1 MNYWKIYDSLITR
14 AVERT
19 STADVYYEKHHII
32 PKCIGGDNSKSN
44 LVLLTS
50 SEHFLAHQLL
60 IKMYPNEP
68 KLVFAAQMMLYGT
81 TKHKRFNNKEF
92 SWLVDRRREASKIL
106 NTGKIVSEETKNK
119 MSMAKKGKVCGAANN
134 FYGKTHSE
142 EFKKA
147 QSKRQK
153 IKQIGSGNSNAKD
166 WMIQFPDGSVRKVR
180 SLKTFCIDNGL
191 SLYKMRNNTMPGYVL
206 IGEFN

>member
-1 MNYWKIYDSLITR
+1 MNYWKIYDSLINR

-19 STADVYYEKHHII
+19 STADMYYEKHHII
-32 PKCIGGDNSKSN
+32 PKCMGGDNSNSN

-81 TKHKRFNNKEF
+81 NKHKRVNNKDF
-92 SWLVDRRREASKIL
+92 SWLVTRRIEACKKI
-106 NTGKIVSEETKNK
+106 NSGRKVSQETRQK
-119 MSMAKKGKVCGAANN
+119 MSIAKKGKVCGPANN

-142 EFKKA
+142 EFKLA
-147 QSKRQK
+147 QSERQK
-153 IKQIGSGNSNAKD
+153 TKQLGSGNSNAKN
-166 WMIQFPDGSVRKVR
+166 WLIKFPDGIVRPVR
-180 SLKTFCIDNGL
+180 SLKTFCNDNSL
-191 SLYKMRNNTMPGYVL
+191 SLYKIRANKLDGYTL
-206 IGEFN
+206 IGEVV